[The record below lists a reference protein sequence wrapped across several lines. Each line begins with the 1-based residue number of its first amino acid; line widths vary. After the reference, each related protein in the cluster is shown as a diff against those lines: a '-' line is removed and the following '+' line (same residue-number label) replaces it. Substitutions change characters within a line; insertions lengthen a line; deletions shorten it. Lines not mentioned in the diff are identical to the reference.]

1 MAKKTKTRV
10 LLPGG
15 IQALVHDLQ
24 NGGSQYGRQSQQL
37 ADNKE
42 ESASQAGG
50 ASEGES
56 ALQAVGSSAAGGRGG
71 DVVAEPLP
79 GQSRQDD
86 ARQSDIGQGAGGQTV
101 AVGPSENAASQG
113 GRQSDAGQGAG
124 GQAAAVGPS
133 ENVALQGGRQPEGVA
148 PGDGQNAGSQS
159 GRAGGSPDGLSAAGA
174 EVRQIDEKDGG
185 QAAAQDA
192 GQAAAAGQ
200 SAAGGGQDGADA
212 RNGAT
217 GTDDGATKE
226 YHIVKDDSKDS
237 WQLFLDMAKQYK
249 DGNGKLAT
257 IYIDGTLKNVL
268 DRMKYAGPEKLT
280 TSAILSSIVAR
291 FVYDHEEDI
300 RRVLFS
306 GRLL

>member
-24 NGGSQYGRQSQQL
+24 NGGPQYGRQSQQL

-50 ASEGES
+50 ANKEEG
-56 ALQAVGSSAAGGRGG
+56 ALQAGGASADGGRGG
-71 DVVAEPLP
+71 DVVAEPLL
-79 GQSRQDD
+79 GRERQDG
-86 ARQSDIGQGAGGQTV
+86 ARQSDIGQGAGGV
-101 AVGPSENAASQG
+101 S
-113 GRQSDAGQGAG
+113 
-124 GQAAAVGPS
+124 
-133 ENVALQGGRQPEGVA
+133 QGGRQPEGVA
-148 PGDGQNAGSQS
+148 PGDGQNAAPQS
-159 GRAGGSPDGLSAAGA
+159 GRTGGSPDGLSAAGA
-174 EVRQIDEKDGG
+174 EVRQSDGKDGG
-185 QAAAQDA
+185 QAAAQEA

-200 SAAGGGQDGADA
+200 SGAGGGQDGANA

>member
-50 ASEGES
+50 ASEDES
-56 ALQAVGSSAAGGRGG
+56 ALQAVGASAAGGRGG

-86 ARQSDIGQGAGGQTV
+86 ARQSDIGQVA

-113 GRQSDAGQGAG
+113 GRQSDAGQDANG
-124 GQAAAVGPS
+124 VP
-133 ENVALQGGRQPEGVA
+133 QGGRQPEGVA
-148 PGDGQNAGSQS
+148 PGDGQNADSQS
-159 GRAGGSPDGLSAAGA
+159 GRNGGSPDGLSAAGA
-174 EVRQIDEKDGG
+174 EVRQTDEKDGG

-192 GQAAAAGQ
+192 GQAAAARQ
-200 SAAGGGQDGADA
+200 SAAGGGQDGANA

>member
-24 NGGSQYGRQSQQL
+24 NGGSQYGRQPQEL

-42 ESASQAGG
+42 D
-50 ASEGES
+50 
-56 ALQAVGSSAAGGRGG
+56 SAAQSSGANAADGRGG
-71 DVVAEPLP
+71 DVAAEPLP
-79 GQSRQDD
+79 AQGRQQETRQDGRGEE
-86 ARQSDIGQGAGGQTV
+86 ARQAAAARQ
-101 AVGPSENAASQG
+101 SENAASQG
-113 GRQSDAGQGAG
+113 GG
-124 GQAAAVGPS
+124 
-133 ENVALQGGRQPEGVA
+133 QPEDTAPNGV
-148 PGDGQNAGSQS
+148 QNAALQS
-159 GRAGGSPDGLSAAGA
+159 GRDDALADGRNAAGA
-174 EVRQIDEKDGG
+174 EVRQTDEKVGVP
-185 QAAAQDA
+185 A
-192 GQAAAAGQ
+192 GSQEAGAGQ
-200 SAAGGGQDGADA
+200 SATGDGPSGANV
-212 RNGAT
+212 RNGAV
-217 GTDDGATKE
+217 GQGSGQDDEVTKE

-291 FVYDHEEDI
+291 FVYDHEDDI